1 MKPYILLLLLAS
13 LLMVLNSC
21 EDYVT
26 GIDPMIDAVQDDRLN
41 DESQIPFLITGVKY
55 QYSIVQD
62 RLYVIADGL
71 SDAFMFDTE
80 VPNATYETFGQ
91 VDRGEILLDNASS
104 GNPFNNNGELRFFA
118 DDLIRRVNSISFEDE
133 ALKEEAL
140 FTGNLYGGIARYFYA
155 CYFGLNPT
163 EGGATIDNS
172 SFIPSNDMYDL
183 AIEGFTEALNHTN
196 DAWELKVVHSLIAR
210 AYLYKG
216 DNANANTH
224 IEQGLVNG
232 DDPFQSL
239 HNVDSDNYWWQQA
252 GALRP
257 QFIPDWRFVDLVA
270 AEPQEANRII
280 LEMVVDTDGNP
291 IIDTETGR
299 TFYFQNIYG
308 ETSPLNHI
316 SWQECNLI
324 KAELAI
330 QGSGAGDALV
340 LVNEER
346 ASHSIDP
353 LTEMN
358 TIDQL
363 LAERDK
369 ELFTTAARV
378 IDQRRYNKWH
388 LAAGTW
394 QYFPLSEDERN
405 NNPNID

>member
-1 MKPYILLLLLAS
+1 MRKYYL
-13 LLMVLNSC
+13 VLFMLVLSYTIFSC

-26 GIDPMIDAVQDDRLN
+26 DIDPMIDAVQDERL
-41 DESQIPFLITGVKY
+41 DTESQIPFLITGVKY
-55 QYSIVQD
+55 QFSIVQD

-80 VPNATYETFGQ
+80 VPNATYESFGQ

-118 DDLIRRVNSISFEDE
+118 DDLIRRVNTITFDDQ

-140 FTGNLYGGIARYFYA
+140 FTGNLYGGIARYYYA
-155 CYFGLNPT
+155 SYFGLNPT

-172 SFIPSNDMYDL
+172 AFIASADMYDL
-183 AIEGFTEALNHTN
+183 AIERFTEALSHTT
-196 DAWELKVVHSLIAR
+196 DAYEIKVVHSLIAR

-216 DNANANTH
+216 DNASANTH

-232 DDPFQSL
+232 DAPFQSL

-257 QFIPDWRFVDLVA
+257 QFIPEWRFVDLVA

-280 LEMVVDTDGNP
+280 LEMVVESDGTP
-291 IIDTETGR
+291 VVDTETGC
-299 TFYFQNIYG
+299 TFYYQNIYG
-308 ETSPLNHI
+308 EESPLNHI

-330 QGSGAGDALV
+330 QGVGGGDALA

-353 LTEMN
+353 LAAMA
-358 TIDQL
+358 TIEDL
-363 LAERDK
+363 LLERDK

-378 IDQRRYNKWH
+378 IDQRRYDMWH

-394 QYFPLSEDERN
+394 QYFPVSENERN